1 MKKIF
6 IVLITLLVFGVP
18 GQAQETK
25 DFQTTRVIRGAVID
39 KKGNPLP
46 GATVRATGGAE
57 YVTTDADGSFSI
69 EVPIWLESLTALY
82 PGLRNNKMEI
92 TAYDTMIFKLK
103 SLDRVYGFVD
113 LMFANVWQ
121 VKPTGGHN
129 DKVQQL
135 GIMGGAYRKWGGYA
149 KIMFGLFA
157 SNNGEYTYHSR
168 INCDPTVTGGVIKSL
183 NSRFNVFM
191 GAGPAFNYNFF
202 NEYGYGALRAEQC
215 FSLAI
220 EGGAMFKYK
229 KLNALIGMTYVT
241 QSLYFQDVTKYRYNN
256 GNIVLFAG
264 VGMNI

>member
-69 EVPIWLESLTALY
+69 EVPIWLESLTASY

-92 TAYDTMIFKLK
+92 TAYDTMIFKLNSAK
-103 SLDRVYGFVD
+103 NTFGFVD

-121 VKPTGGHN
+121 VKPTGSYNGMI
-129 DKVQQL
+129 QQL

-149 KIMFGLFA
+149 KVMMGFHGSKIGNYEGSKTVKAF
-157 SNNGEYTYHSR
+157 
-168 INCDPTVTGGVIKSL
+168 PTVTGGVIKPLKSCFNIFGGLGLARNYDFFVLPPYNSL
-183 NSRFNVFM
+183 RKDEDL
-191 GAGPAFNYNFF
+191 A
-202 NEYGYGALRAEQC
+202 
-215 FSLAI
+215 LAI
-220 EGGAMFKYK
+220 EGGTMYK
-229 KLNALIGMTYVT
+229 WKKMNALLGLTYVT
-241 QSLYFQDVTKYRYNN
+241 RSVNSSFSKHNN
-256 GNIVLFAG
+256 GNLSIFVG
-264 VGMNI
+264 IGMNI